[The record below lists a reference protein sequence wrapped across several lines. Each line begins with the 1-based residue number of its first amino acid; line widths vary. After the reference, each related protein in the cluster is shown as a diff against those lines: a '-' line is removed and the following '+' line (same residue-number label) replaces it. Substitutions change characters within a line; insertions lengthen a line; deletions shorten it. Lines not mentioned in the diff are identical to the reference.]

1 MTRIINMSRDCST
14 VGFLSLVLWFA
25 TILSMVSREYI
36 TFAPQRSSACVSD
49 ITSLQQSV
57 SVHTSEIQSNYAVPS
72 IAWLMSFPN
81 SGTSYTLRIVRQI
94 SNTTTATNYGDE
106 YLDPSTNSSV
116 SWENRTN
123 GPFRAYPNL
132 PLPEAFLLTKTH
144 CASRCVHCGPDGYLE
159 TPLSFQRGCLRSNRV
174 HNNVES
180 EVFYSASNVRRAVHL
195 MRNPL
200 DNIVAR
206 FHLSRRH
213 DSLERLYN
221 NATGFHEWCKVL
233 DVSYIWMEQHTR
245 WIDPHLR
252 HMWRSIPCHAE
263 FFRWVQ
269 WHNLAYVTG
278 VEMDLEV
285 KLMKYE
291 DYNQDWN
298 ETVKGLFRFLQLP
311 LSKRT
316 LEEASPFLM
325 RSYHNYFTIKQKTQI
340 RKLMAQYASAPVWR
354 MIQDYFEDEEII
366 GNITKEN
373 V

>member
-1 MTRIINMSRDCST
+1 M
-14 VGFLSLVLWFA
+14 
-25 TILSMVSREYI
+25 
-36 TFAPQRSSACVSD
+36 
-49 ITSLQQSV
+49 
-57 SVHTSEIQSNYAVPS
+57 
-72 IAWLMSFPN
+72 
-81 SGTSYTLRIVRQI
+81 
-94 SNTTTATNYGDE
+94 
-106 YLDPSTNSSV
+106 DPSTNSSV

-221 NATGFHEWCKVL
+221 NATGFQEWCKVL